1 MDGKFLSIYNEV
13 ILDNFDAVLKQNFM
27 FQTQLKLLE
36 EQIKEKSELET
47 KLASLSSE
55 KDDIVKLRAEIDGL
69 KTELDSKNLAIQN
82 LNNTDNER
90 HRLQTAVNNQM
101 KEIEGLKSQVGS
113 LQSDKESEVQLVKSQ
128 KDSEINS
135 LRTQKDSE
143 IGLLRTQKDSE
154 IGLLK
159 NKEKEQ
165 SEYIAQLEE
174 MLPNSKKKKL
184 GIELPEEQKATTEE
198 SKTPVKEEVNIL
210 KFASNGGTF

>member
-1 MDGKFLSIYNEV
+1 MDGKFLSTYNEV

-55 KDDIVKLRAEIDGL
+55 NNNIIELRAEIDGL
-69 KTELDSKNLAIQN
+69 KAELDNKNLAIQN
-82 LNNTDNER
+82 LNNTDSER

-113 LQSDKESEVQLVKSQ
+113 LQNGNDSEVQLVK
-128 KDSEINS
+128 
-135 LRTQKDSE
+135 TQKDSE
-143 IGLLRTQKDSE
+143 IK
-154 IGLLK
+154 LLK
-159 NKEKEQ
+159 DKEKEQ
-165 SEYIAQLEE
+165 LNYIAQLEE

-184 GIELPEEQKATTEE
+184 GIEIPEEQKPIVEE
-198 SKTPVKEEVNIL
+198 SKTPAKEEVNIL
-210 KFASNGGTF
+210 KFASSGGTF